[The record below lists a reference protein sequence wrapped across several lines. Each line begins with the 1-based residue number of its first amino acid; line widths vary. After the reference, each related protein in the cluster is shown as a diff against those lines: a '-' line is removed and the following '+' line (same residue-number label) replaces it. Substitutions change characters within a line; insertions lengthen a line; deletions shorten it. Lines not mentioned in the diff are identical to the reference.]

1 MKFVWPFLKYSFLLM
16 NLFYH
21 TMIIATAVA
30 APDGAIWVS
39 KSDNA
44 VQCGSKKDVIPLSVA
59 QAELKKSKIRV
70 YARKKIH
77 DDRPRIQSC
86 GTDNGSQ
93 NAFLVDPGALDQ
105 ALAIGYQKIVK
116 PQ

>member
-1 MKFVWPFLKYSFLLM
+1 MKLIRSSLNGSLLLLG
-16 NLFYH
+16 LFYYLNSG
-21 TMIIATAVA
+21 ATAVA

-86 GTDNGSQ
+86 GTDSGSQ

-116 PQ
+116 P